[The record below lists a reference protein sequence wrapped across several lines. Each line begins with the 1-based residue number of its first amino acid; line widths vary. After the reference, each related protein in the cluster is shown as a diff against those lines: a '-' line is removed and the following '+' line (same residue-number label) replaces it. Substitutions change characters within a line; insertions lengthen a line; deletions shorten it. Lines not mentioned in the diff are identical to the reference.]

1 VAKIEM
7 IFFYSSGG
15 QELDCTR
22 RVVGDGNADLML
34 QFQLKTL
41 ETERQWDEALSE
53 DETDAVRS
61 S

>member
-7 IFFYSSGG
+7 TFFYSSGG

-22 RVVGDGNADLML
+22 RVVGDADLML